1 MTFFTQI
8 FNTLQAG
15 GIIIYPLS
23 ILFIASLAVIIDK
36 FLFYKKFANLPK
48 EFESH
53 DFDKKISNQNQQNI
67 YVELCNEIITNK
79 SKPIWFIE
87 SKTQNKASLI
97 EKKLNKTLWIL
108 ETAITSA
115 PLLGLLGTIIG
126 MMKSFSLFGQDEI
139 SNISGITGGV
149 AESLI
154 ATAIGISIALIA
166 LFFFNYFSKKQDE
179 IMAELENISTK
190 IIDKI
195 RLEKDEN

>member
-1 MTFFTQI
+1 MAFFTQI
-8 FNTLQAG
+8 FSTLQAG

-23 ILFIASLAVIIDK
+23 VLFITSLAVIIDK

-48 EFESH
+48 ELKSH
-53 DFDKKISNQNQQNI
+53 DFDKKISNQNKQNI
-67 YVELCNEIITNK
+67 YVELCNEIIANK
-79 SKPIWFIE
+79 TKPIWFIE
-87 SKTQNKASLI
+87 SKTQNKAGLI

-108 ETAITSA
+108 ETTITSA

-179 IMAELENISTK
+179 IMAELENISTE

-195 RLEKDEN
+195 RLEKNEN

>member
-1 MTFFTQI
+1 MTFFI
-8 FNTLQAG
+8 KLFETLQAG

-36 FLFYKKFANLPK
+36 FLFYKKLAKFPK
-48 EFESH
+48 ELESH
-53 DFDKKISNQNQQNI
+53 DLEKTALKLNSQNI
-67 YVELCNEIITNK
+67 YVEFCNEIFANK
-79 SKPIWFIE
+79 TKPLWFIE
-87 SKTQNKASLI
+87 SKAQKKASLI

-108 ETAITSA
+108 ETTITSA

-126 MMKSFSLFGQDEI
+126 MMKSFKLFGDNEI

-154 ATAIGISIALIA
+154 ATAVGISIALIA

-179 IMAELENISTK
+179 IMSELESISTE